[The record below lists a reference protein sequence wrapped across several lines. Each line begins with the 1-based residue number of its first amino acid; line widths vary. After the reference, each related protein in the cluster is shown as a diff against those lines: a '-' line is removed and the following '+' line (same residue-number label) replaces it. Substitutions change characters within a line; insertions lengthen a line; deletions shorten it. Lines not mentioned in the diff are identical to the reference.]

1 MVDIRCRHEGD
12 RCDFRPARCRHDAG
26 CLAGDSLELVNLSAR
41 VGDQRRQGMPV
52 QKFAPMTKNFAIF
65 DCDAHVTEPPW
76 LWERAKD
83 WLTKD
88 ELEALKN
95 TIWFDRESDQIIANG
110 KAGAGIGSVQRPSW
124 DAGHRQCGFCGGA
137 WPEA

>member
-1 MVDIRCRHEGD
+1 
-12 RCDFRPARCRHDAG
+12 
-26 CLAGDSLELVNLSAR
+26 
-41 VGDQRRQGMPV
+41 MPV

-83 WLTKD
+83 WLTRD

-95 TIWFDRESDQIIANG
+95 TIWFDPESEQLIVNG
-110 KAGAGIGSVQRPSW
+110 KAGSGLGSQRIHITTRTVNVLSLAGPRLKHAIQPALHVRSRKR
-124 DAGHRQCGFCGGA
+124 DTAL
-137 WPEA
+137 